1 MTKRNLLHLLAVVV
15 LVLTFSGT
23 SQAQEGSA
31 QAEASALATAAGT
44 NFTYQGRLTVG
55 GIPANGRY
63 DFEFQLFTAPGSGGT
78 ASDVVAIM
86 GQTVT
91 GGLFTVELDFG
102 EVFRGNAIYLEVRV
116 RASGSGEAFTPLT
129 PRQAIT
135 AAPYAQFALKT
146 AAHDHFGDTWTGSSG
161 ADGLR
166 LQHTAASGAR
176 SGVSASSASTQ
187 GTGVLG
193 EATATDGTTYG
204 VRGVNSSPQ
213 GAGVFGESTDGVGTA
228 PGVRGRTT
236 SQNASGVRGDNDD
249 TIGYGFGVWGRSSS
263 PYGGGVAGTGNMYG
277 VYGET
282 QTTYGRGVHGVNIA
296 ETGINFGVYGESL
309 STSGTGVYGV
319 AFNSNGSNYGVR
331 GESNSES
338 GVGVHGKVPM
348 DSLGAGVVGE
358 GSTGVRGTSDGPQGI
373 GVVGFATSSTGVN
386 YGVWGVT
393 NSATGYAGYFGG
405 QVQIDGTLSKAG
417 GSFKIDHPLDP
428 ENKYLSHSFVESP
441 DMMNVY
447 NGNVTLDGNG
457 EAQVA
462 LPDYFEA
469 LNRDFRYQLTPIGGW
484 APIYIAQEIEG
495 NAFRIAGGESGL
507 KVSWQVTG
515 IRQDA
520 WAEANR
526 IVVEEAKTAEE
537 QGRYLHPEALGQPKS
552 LDVDYE
558 RERQLLERSEASRA
572 TDR

>member
-15 LVLTFSGT
+15 VVLAFGGT
-23 SQAQEGSA
+23 SQAQEEA
-31 QAEASALATAAGT
+31 TQAGASALATTAGT
-44 NFTYQGRLTVG
+44 SFTYQGRLTVG
-55 GIPANGRY
+55 GIPANGTY

-146 AAHDHFGDTWTGSSG
+146 AAHSHFGDTWTGSIG
-161 ADGLR
+161 VDGLR
-166 LQHTAASGAR
+166 LQHTAASGDI

-193 EATATDGTTYG
+193 EATATEGTTYG

-228 PGVRGRTT
+228 PGVRGWTA

-249 TIGYGFGVWGRSSS
+249 TIGYGFGVSGRSSS
-263 PYGGGVAGTGNMYG
+263 PYGGGVGGTGNMYG

-282 QTTYGRGVHGVNIA
+282 QTTYGRGVYGVNIA
-296 ETGINFGVYGESL
+296 ETGVNFGVYGESL
-309 STSGTGVYGV
+309 STGGTGVYGF
-319 AFNSNGSNYGVR
+319 ATNPSGSNYGVK
-331 GESNSES
+331 GESNSVS
-338 GVGVHGKVPM
+338 GVGVYGKVPM
-348 DSLGAGVVGE
+348 NSIGAGVVGE
-358 GSTGVRGTSDGPQGI
+358 GGTGVSGTSDSPQGV
-373 GVVGFATSSTGVN
+373 GVVGYAGHSTGDP
-386 YGVWGVT
+386 YGVWGVA
-393 NSATGYAGYFGG
+393 NSATGYAGRFGG
-405 QVQIDGTLSKAG
+405 RVQIDGTLVKAG

-428 ENKYLSHSFVESP
+428 EHKYLSHSFVESP

-447 NGNVTLDGNG
+447 NGNITLDENG

-495 NAFRIAGGESGL
+495 NAFRIAGGEPGL

-520 WAEANR
+520 WANENR
-526 IVVEEAKTAEE
+526 IVVEETKTAGE
-537 QGRYLHPEALGQPKS
+537 QGRYLHPEALGQPES
-552 LDVDYE
+552 LGVDYE
-558 RERQLLERSEASRA
+558 RERELVEQLEAGKAS
-572 TDR
+572 DR